1 MAKGNFT
8 KEAITRQ
15 VLNFFNE
22 NSTKP
27 FNYKQVSAALGLK
40 KSVMK
45 ERVVDAMFDLE
56 AAGKI
61 QRISA
66 GKYKA
71 NMRRQTVTGVLD
83 RESVAKKTYLIPDD
97 GGERVWIAERSM
109 GCALNGDRV
118 EVVLFPR
125 RKGREQEGEVVNV
138 LERKKT
144 EFVGI
149 LEVKPT
155 FAFLNIDK
163 KLLTHDMFI
172 PLDKLNGGKDGQR
185 CVGRIVEWVSKEKN
199 PIGEIVTVLGDVG
212 NNDAEMHAILAEFGL
227 PYSYPQE
234 VEDAANE
241 IPDVIDDDEIA
252 RRVDMRDV
260 VTFTIDP
267 RDAKDFDDALSIRKL
282 EAGLWEIGVHIADV
296 THYVTPDSI
305 IDKEAYKRATSVYLV
320 DRTVP
325 MLPERLCNN
334 ICSLRPNEDKLAYSV
349 IFHIDEFAEVKDY
362 KICRTVI
369 NSNRRFT
376 YEEAQAIIE
385 SQQLTVN
392 SQQSLNDT
400 GTGEQ
405 YRDELLKL
413 NELAQI
419 LRTKRFAKGAIAF
432 DRVEVRFEID
442 EKGKPLSVYF
452 KEAKESNMLIEEFM
466 LLANKTVAAHIGKG
480 LINKPLS
487 PSDSLT
493 SSSSFLQG
501 IMQTSL
507 PSALASSVGS
517 PNLGEHSSVKLKKKP
532 KTFVYRVH
540 DVPNP
545 DKLENFSTFIKRF
558 GYKLK
563 TTGKS
568 EVVSAAINNLLDQ
581 VTGKR
586 EQNLIETLAI
596 RSMAK
601 ATYTTENIGHYGL
614 AFDYYTHFTSPIRR
628 YPDMMVHRLLTRYLF
643 EEGHS
648 VNKNEY
654 EEYCEHSSDMEQ
666 LAASAER
673 ASIKYKQVEY
683 MSERLGQVYDGVISG
698 VTDWGIYVE
707 LNENK
712 CEGMIPVRCLD
723 DDYYEFDEKNY
734 CIVGRYTGKRYQLGD
749 ELTVKIAKAD
759 LVKKQ
764 LDFVLV

>member
-56 AAGKI
+56 SAGKI

-109 GCALNGDRV
+109 GCALNGDKV

-125 RKGREQEGEVVNV
+125 RKGKEQEGEVVNV

-172 PLDKLNGGKDGQR
+172 PLEKLNGGKDGQR
-185 CVGRIVEWVSKEKN
+185 CVGRIVEWSSKEKN
-199 PIGEIVTVLGDVG
+199 PIGEIVAVLGDVG

-241 IPDVIDDDEIA
+241 ISDVIDAEEIA
-252 RRVDMRDV
+252 RRKDMREV
-260 VTFTIDP
+260 LTFTIDP

-282 EAGLWEIGVHIADV
+282 ESGLWEVGVHIADV
-296 THYVTPDSI
+296 THYVTPNSI

-320 DRTVP
+320 DRTIP

-349 IFHIDEFAEVKDY
+349 VFQLDEFAEVKNY
-362 KICRTVI
+362 EICRTVI

-376 YEEAQAIIE
+376 YEEAQEIIE
-385 SQQLTVN
+385 SQQSIVN
-392 SQQSLNDT
+392 SQQSLDNT
-400 GTGEQ
+400 ETREQ
-405 YRDELLKL
+405 YRAELLKL
-413 NELAQI
+413 NELAKI
-419 LRTKRFAKGAIAF
+419 LRVKRFAKGAIAF

-452 KEAKESNMLIEEFM
+452 KEAKEANKLIEEFM
-466 LLANKTVAAHIGKG
+466 LLANKTVASHIGKPKG
-480 LINKPLS
+480 
-487 PSDSLT
+487 
-493 SSSSFLQG
+493 
-501 IMQTSL
+501 
-507 PSALASSVGS
+507 
-517 PNLGEHSSVKLKKKP
+517 VKGAKTKP

-563 TTGKS
+563 TTGKNQ
-568 EVVSAAINNLLDQ
+568 EVSSAINNLLDQ
-581 VTGKR
+581 VAGKR
-586 EQNLIETLAI
+586 EQNLIETLAV

-614 AFDYYTHFTSPIRR
+614 AFDYYSHFTSPIRR
-628 YPDMMVHRLLTRYLF
+628 YPDMMAHRLLTRYLF

-712 CEGMIPVRCLD
+712 CEGMIPIRCLD

-734 CIVGRYTGKRYQLGD
+734 CIVGRHTGKRYQLGD
-749 ELTVKIAKAD
+749 ELTVRIAKTD

-764 LDFVLV
+764 LDFELV

>member
-1 MAKGNFT
+1 MKTEKEKKPEKRSFT

-27 FNYKQVSAALGLK
+27 FNYKQVAAALGLK

-56 AAGKI
+56 SAGKI

-109 GCALNGDRV
+109 GCALNGDKV

-125 RKGREQEGEVVNV
+125 RKGKEQEGEVVNV

-172 PLDKLNGGKDGQR
+172 PLEKLNGGKDGQR
-185 CVGRIVEWVSKEKN
+185 CVGRIVEWSSKEKN
-199 PIGEIVTVLGDVG
+199 PIGEIVAVLGDVG

-227 PYSYPQE
+227 PYSYPKE

-241 IPDVIDDDEIA
+241 ISDVIDAEEIA
-252 RRVDMRDV
+252 RRKDMRDV
-260 VTFTIDP
+260 TTFTIDP

-282 EAGLWEIGVHIADV
+282 ETGLWEIGVHIADV
-296 THYVTPDSI
+296 THYVTPNSI

-320 DRTVP
+320 DRTIP

-334 ICSLRPNEDKLAYSV
+334 ICSLRPNEDKLSYSV
-349 IFHIDEFAEVKDY
+349 VFQLDEFAEVKSY
-362 KICRTVI
+362 EICRTVI
-369 NSNRRFT
+369 NSNRRFA

-385 SQQLTVN
+385 S
-392 SQQSLNDT
+392 
-400 GTGEQ
+400 GEGD
-405 YRDELLKL
+405 YATELLKL
-413 NELAQI
+413 NELAKI
-419 LRTKRFAKGAIAF
+419 LRVKRFAKGAIAF

-452 KEAKESNMLIEEFM
+452 KESKEANKLIEEFM
-466 LLANKTVAAHIGKG
+466 LLANKTVATHIGKYNAQCSMLNAQSEKQHKTKG
-480 LINKPLS
+480 
-487 PSDSLT
+487 
-493 SSSSFLQG
+493 
-501 IMQTSL
+501 
-507 PSALASSVGS
+507 
-517 PNLGEHSSVKLKKKP
+517 KP
-532 KTFVYRVH
+532 KTFVYRIH

-563 TTGKS
+563 TTGKNQ
-568 EVVSAAINNLLDQ
+568 EVSSAINNLLDQ
-581 VTGKR
+581 VAGKR
-586 EQNLIETLAI
+586 EQNLIETLAV

-614 AFDYYTHFTSPIRR
+614 AFDYYSHFTSPIRR
-628 YPDMMVHRLLTRYLF
+628 YPDMMAHRLLTRYLF

-648 VNKNEY
+648 VNKTEY

-712 CEGMIPVRCLD
+712 CEGMIPIRCLD

-734 CIVGRYTGKRYQLGD
+734 CIVGRHTGKRYQLGD
-749 ELTVKIAKAD
+749 ELTVRIAKTD

-764 LDFVLV
+764 LDFELV

>member
-56 AAGKI
+56 SAGKI

-109 GCALNGDRV
+109 GCALNGDKV

-125 RKGREQEGEVVNV
+125 RKGKEQEGEVVNV

-172 PLDKLNGGKDGQR
+172 PLEKLNGGKDGQR
-185 CVGRIVEWVSKEKN
+185 CVGRIVEWSSKEKN
-199 PIGEIVTVLGDVG
+199 PIGEIVAVLGDVG

-241 IPDVIDDDEIA
+241 ISDIIDAEEIA
-252 RRVDMRDV
+252 RRKDMREV
-260 VTFTIDP
+260 LTFTIDP

-282 EAGLWEIGVHIADV
+282 ESGLWEVGVHIADV
-296 THYVTPDSI
+296 THYVTPNSI

-320 DRTVP
+320 DRTIP

-349 IFHIDEFAEVKDY
+349 VFQLDEFAEVKSY
-362 KICRTVI
+362 EICRTVI

-376 YEEAQAIIE
+376 YEEAQEIIE
-385 SQQLTVN
+385 SQQSTVN
-392 SQQSLNDT
+392 SQQSLDNT
-400 GTGEQ
+400 ETREQ
-405 YRDELLKL
+405 YRAELLKL
-413 NELAQI
+413 NELAKI
-419 LRTKRFAKGAIAF
+419 LRVKRFAKGAIAF

-452 KEAKESNMLIEEFM
+452 KEAKEANKLIEEFM
-466 LLANKTVAAHIGKG
+466 LLANKTVASHIGKPKG
-480 LINKPLS
+480 
-487 PSDSLT
+487 
-493 SSSSFLQG
+493 
-501 IMQTSL
+501 
-507 PSALASSVGS
+507 
-517 PNLGEHSSVKLKKKP
+517 VKGAKAKP

-563 TTGKS
+563 TTGKNQ
-568 EVVSAAINNLLDQ
+568 EVSSAINNLLDQ
-581 VTGKR
+581 VAGKR
-586 EQNLIETLAI
+586 EQNLIETLAV

-614 AFDYYTHFTSPIRR
+614 AFDYYSHFTSPIRR
-628 YPDMMVHRLLTRYLF
+628 YPDMMAHRLLTRYLF

-712 CEGMIPVRCLD
+712 CEGMIPIRCLD

-734 CIVGRYTGKRYQLGD
+734 CIVGRHTGKRYQLGD
-749 ELTVKIAKAD
+749 ELTVRIAKTD

-764 LDFVLV
+764 LDFELV

>member
-56 AAGKI
+56 SAGKI

-109 GCALNGDRV
+109 GCALNGDKV

-125 RKGREQEGEVVNV
+125 RKGKEQEGEVVNV

-172 PLDKLNGGKDGQR
+172 PLEKLNGGKDGQR
-185 CVGRIVEWVSKEKN
+185 CVGRIVEWSSKEKN
-199 PIGEIVTVLGDVG
+199 PIGEIVAVLGDVG

-234 VEDAANE
+234 VENAANE
-241 IPDVIDDDEIA
+241 ISDIIDAEEIA
-252 RRVDMRDV
+252 RRKDMREV
-260 VTFTIDP
+260 LTFTIDP

-282 EAGLWEIGVHIADV
+282 ESGLWEVGVHIADV
-296 THYVTPDSI
+296 THYVTPNSI

-320 DRTVP
+320 DRTIP

-349 IFHIDEFAEVKDY
+349 VFQLDEFAEVKSY
-362 KICRTVI
+362 EICRTVI

-376 YEEAQAIIE
+376 YEEAQEIIE
-385 SQQLTVN
+385 NQQSTVN
-392 SQQSLNDT
+392 SQQSLDNT
-400 GTGEQ
+400 ETREQ
-405 YRDELLKL
+405 YRAELLKL
-413 NELAQI
+413 NELAKI
-419 LRTKRFAKGAIAF
+419 LRVKRFAKGAIAF

-452 KEAKESNMLIEEFM
+452 KEAKEANKLIEEFM
-466 LLANKTVAAHIGKG
+466 LLANKTVASHIGKPKG
-480 LINKPLS
+480 
-487 PSDSLT
+487 
-493 SSSSFLQG
+493 
-501 IMQTSL
+501 
-507 PSALASSVGS
+507 
-517 PNLGEHSSVKLKKKP
+517 VKGAKAKP

-563 TTGKS
+563 TTGKNQ
-568 EVVSAAINNLLDQ
+568 EVSSAINNLLDQ
-581 VTGKR
+581 VAGKR
-586 EQNLIETLAI
+586 EQNLIETLAV

-614 AFDYYTHFTSPIRR
+614 AFDYYSHFTSPIRR
-628 YPDMMVHRLLTRYLF
+628 YPDMMAHRLLTRYLF

-712 CEGMIPVRCLD
+712 CEGMIPIRCLD

-734 CIVGRYTGKRYQLGD
+734 CIVGRHTGKRYQLGD
-749 ELTVKIAKAD
+749 ELTVRIAKTD

-764 LDFVLV
+764 LDFELV

>member
-1 MAKGNFT
+1 MKTEKEKKPEKRRFT
-8 KEAITRQ
+8 KEAITQ
-15 VLNFFNE
+15 DVLNFFNE
-22 NSTKP
+22 NPTKP

-45 ERVVDAMFDLE
+45 ERVVDALFDLE
-56 AAGKI
+56 TAGKI

-71 NMRRQTVTGVLD
+71 NMRRKTVVGVLD
-83 RESVAKKTYLIPDD
+83 RETVAKKTYLIPED

-109 GCALNGDRV
+109 GCALNGDKV
-118 EVVLFPR
+118 EVMLFPR
-125 RKGREQEGEVVNV
+125 RKGKEQEGEVITI

-149 LEVKPT
+149 LEVKPS

-163 KLLTHDMFI
+163 KILTHDIFI
-172 PLDKLNGGKDGQR
+172 PLDKLAGGKNGQR
-185 CVGRIVEWVSKEKN
+185 CIGKIVEWTEKDKN
-199 PIGEIVTVLGDVG
+199 PIGEIVAVLGDVG

-241 IPDVIDDDEIA
+241 ISDVISADEIA
-252 RRVDMRDV
+252 RRRDMRDV

-282 EAGLWEIGVHIADV
+282 ENGLWEVGVHIADV

-305 IDKEAYKRATSVYLV
+305 IEKEAYKRATSIYLV
-320 DRTVP
+320 DRTIP

-349 IFHIDEFAEVKDY
+349 VFQLDEFAEIKDY
-362 KICRTVI
+362 EICRTVI

-376 YEEAQAIIE
+376 YEEAQTIIE
-385 SQQLTVN
+385 
-392 SQQSLNDT
+392 
-400 GTGEQ
+400 TGEG
-405 YRDELLKL
+405 EFVSEMLKL
-413 NELAQI
+413 NELAKI
-419 LRTKRFAKGAIAF
+419 LRVKRFAKGAIAF

-452 KEAKESNMLIEEFM
+452 KEAKEANKLIEEFM
-466 LLANKTVAAHIGKG
+466 LLANKTVATHIGKPKG
-480 LINKPLS
+480 
-487 PSDSLT
+487 
-493 SSSSFLQG
+493 
-501 IMQTSL
+501 
-507 PSALASSVGS
+507 
-517 PNLGEHSSVKLKKKP
+517 VKGAKAKP

-540 DVPNP
+540 DIPNP
-545 DKLENFSTFIKRF
+545 DKLENFSAFIKRF

-563 TTGKS
+563 TTGKNQ
-568 EVVSAAINNLLDQ
+568 EVSSAINNLLDQ
-581 VTGKR
+581 VVGKR

-614 AFDYYTHFTSPIRR
+614 AFDYYSHFTSPIRR
-628 YPDMMVHRLLTRYLF
+628 YPDMMAHRLLTRYLF
-643 EEGHS
+643 EEGRS
-648 VNKNEY
+648 VNKDEY

-683 MSERLGQVYDGVISG
+683 MSDRIGQVYDGVISG

-712 CEGMIPVRCLD
+712 CEGMIPIRCLS

-734 CIVGRYTGKRYQLGD
+734 CIVGRHTGKRYQLGD
-749 ELTVKIAKAD
+749 ELTVKIAKTD

-764 LDFVLV
+764 LDFELA

>member
-15 VLNFFNE
+15 VLDFFNE

-56 AAGKI
+56 SAGKI

-109 GCALNGDRV
+109 GCALNGDKV

-125 RKGREQEGEVVNV
+125 RKGKEQEGEVVSV
-138 LERKKT
+138 LERKKS

-172 PLDKLNGGKDGQR
+172 PLEKLNGGKDGQR
-185 CVGRIVEWVSKEKN
+185 CVGRIVEWSSKEKN

-227 PYSYPQE
+227 PYAYPKE

-241 IPDVIDDDEIA
+241 ISDIIDAEEIA
-252 RRVDMRDV
+252 RRKDMRDV
-260 VTFTIDP
+260 ITFTIDP
-267 RDAKDFDDALSIRKL
+267 RDAKDFDDALSIKKL
-282 EAGLWEIGVHIADV
+282 ETGLWEIGVHIADV
-296 THYVTPDSI
+296 THYVTPNSI
-305 IDKEAYKRATSVYLV
+305 IDKEAYKRATSIYLV
-320 DRTVP
+320 DRTIP

-334 ICSLRPNEDKLAYSV
+334 ICSLRPNEDKLSYSV
-349 IFHIDEFAEVKDY
+349 VFQLDEFAEVKSY
-362 KICRTVI
+362 EICRTVI
-369 NSNRRFT
+369 NSNRRFA
-376 YEEAQAIIE
+376 YEEAQQIIE
-385 SQQLTVN
+385 S
-392 SQQSLNDT
+392 
-400 GTGEQ
+400 GEGD
-405 YRDELLKL
+405 YATELLKL
-413 NELAQI
+413 NELAKI
-419 LRTKRFAKGAIAF
+419 LRVKRFAKGAIAF

-442 EKGKPLSVYF
+442 ERGKPLSVYF
-452 KEAKESNMLIEEFM
+452 KEAKEANMLIEEFM
-466 LLANKTVAAHIGKG
+466 LLANKTVAAHIGKP
-480 LINKPLS
+480 K
-487 PSDSLT
+487 
-493 SSSSFLQG
+493 
-501 IMQTSL
+501 
-507 PSALASSVGS
+507 A
-517 PNLGEHSSVKLKKKP
+517 VKGAKAKA

-545 DKLENFSTFIKRF
+545 DKLENFSAFIKRF

-643 EEGHS
+643 DEGHS

-712 CEGMIPVRCLD
+712 CEGMIPIRFLD

-734 CIVGRYTGKRYQLGD
+734 CIVGRHTGKRYQLGD